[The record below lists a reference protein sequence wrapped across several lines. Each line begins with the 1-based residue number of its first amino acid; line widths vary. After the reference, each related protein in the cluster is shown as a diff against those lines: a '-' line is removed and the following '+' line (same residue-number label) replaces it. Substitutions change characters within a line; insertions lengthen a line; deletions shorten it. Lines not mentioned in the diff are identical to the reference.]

1 MVESL
6 VLLAVKKSGEIVLG
20 LLLKKFW
27 QWVLSDRHYQ
37 RANTFLKMQI
47 LILYFA
53 FVLLRTPIKSLPE
66 QQENRIC

>member
-1 MVESL
+1 MVENFF
-6 VLLAVKKSGEIVLG
+6 LLAARKSGEIVLG

-27 QWVLSDRHYQ
+27 EWVLSDRHYQ

-47 LILYFA
+47 LIFYFD

-66 QQENRIC
+66 EQEKHIR